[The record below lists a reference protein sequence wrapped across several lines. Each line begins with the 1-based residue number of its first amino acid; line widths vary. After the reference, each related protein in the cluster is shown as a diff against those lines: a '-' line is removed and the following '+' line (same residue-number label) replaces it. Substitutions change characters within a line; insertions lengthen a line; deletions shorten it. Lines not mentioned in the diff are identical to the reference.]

1 MGTRSP
7 RIVRQHD
14 QIFAVEPNQLAIEPR
29 RREIGHSLGERRL
42 GDRPGVFDEET
53 QDARQDTPVSG
64 NATTSLSPSPPAI
77 DEVLSG
83 EDLTHLVARRFSVPR
98 CRGPT
103 SRGGGSRPAR

>member
-29 RREIGHSLGERRL
+29 RREIGHSLGERRF

-64 NATTSLSPSPPAI
+64 NATTSLPSGPSTI
-77 DEVLSG
+77 NEVFG
-83 EDLTHLVARRFSVPR
+83 RADR
-98 CRGPT
+98 
-103 SRGGGSRPAR
+103 